1 MTRTLRVWLAVIAL
15 LTGTV
20 LLACSG
26 GGGGGNTLDDV
37 PLPSGAIETASGSF
51 SSAEIPFFVS
61 EPDFDA
67 EDYTNIDFT
76 QYEVDASPE
85 AVIDFYQDELGDWK
99 EVFVFSGGAVTAIGV
114 WTRDDGQRAVW
125 INATTVDGVT
135 ELIVIV
141 GSLD

>member
-1 MTRTLRVWLAVIAL
+1 MTRSLRVWLAVIAL
-15 LTGTV
+15 LTGAV
-20 LLACSG
+20 LLACG
-26 GGGGGNTLDDV
+26 GGDNGGDTLDDV
-37 PLPSGAIETASGSF
+37 PVPGGATETASGSF
-51 SSAEIPFFVS
+51 SSSEIPFFVS

-67 EDYTNIDFT
+67 DAYTNIDFT

-99 EVFVFSGGAVTAIGV
+99 EVFVFSDGAQTGVGV
-114 WTRDDGQRAVW
+114 WTRDDGQRALWV
-125 INATTVDGVT
+125 NVSTVDGVT